1 MTQMERIK
9 PCVIVTEEWV
19 QQLLITVQLE
29 AMEIPL
35 YKTYVTFTTK
45 ESNIIP
51 PRK

>member
-19 QQLLITVQLE
+19 KQLLITVQLE

-35 YKTYVTFTTK
+35 K